1 MSAKRSRQL
10 SSARTAW
17 DNVAA
22 RCDRAVLCAR
32 LLGSCL
38 SARPPAATCLM
49 AWPPSSALLAQ
60 PAPAVLLHTRVRA
73 WRRFTAATQIYVA
86 VRVWWRRLNRGG
98 GDYQQSYETLILCLR
113 HFAERAQGTG
123 LVHGVDVR
131 WAAGFLKTNIL
142 WSAVSLPT
150 HRTLMDSLLYNGKYR
165 TRRGRKRRLD
175 GHLVQPSHQ
184 AMLAL
189 QPSMADSLRALNC
202 VRLSCLLPLP
212 GRKCGLIGPEI
223 VI

>member
-60 PAPAVLLHTRVRA
+60 PAPAVLLHTRVCA

-86 VRVWWRRLNRGG
+86 VCVWWAGG
-98 GDYQQSYETLILCLR
+98 GSIGVEETISKAMKR
-113 HFAERAQGTG
+113 SFYASGTS
-123 LVHGVDVR
+123 R
-131 WAAGFLKTNIL
+131 NARREQA
-142 WSAVSLPT
+142 WS
-150 HRTLMDSLLYNGKYR
+150 M
-165 TRRGRKRRLD
+165 
-175 GHLVQPSHQ
+175 
-184 AMLAL
+184 M
-189 QPSMADSLRALNC
+189 
-202 VRLSCLLPLP
+202 
-212 GRKCGLIGPEI
+212 
-223 VI
+223 